1 MMAEIPQEGELSR
14 LPVARLLLEL
24 RQQRY
29 EGALQLAMGRTEK
42 CIRLQAGVPIFAES
56 NLPSESLGVQLLDAG
71 AISREQHARVSQQVQ
86 ERGVKEGSALLEL
99 GVLSPKQIFQ
109 ALKDQVRRRILSCF
123 AWSEG
128 TWALEAGEA
137 LSQDAQAFRTEPVG
151 LVFEGLVRHWGADRL
166 LAELTP
172 HLDRIAEPQAAFEKL
187 SARLCDDDD
196 ARTLCEELAAGRAL
210 GTALQGASSPAALA
224 AAWILD
230 AAGGVAWKVP
240 EGAAA
245 EADAAPDIVLVLE
258 DPADAQEAASE
269 TASAGET
276 ASRTTD
282 ARVEELRSE
291 VLELHAALAELD
303 HYGVLSIAREARAG
317 AVKNAYLKAAKRFH
331 PDALSGMGLG
341 DVRAEA
347 TALFARIARAYAT
360 LSNPESRSEYNAQ
373 LDGNATAD
381 ADRIANAEALYRK
394 GDILLKAGDF
404 AGALAFLQPA
414 VELWPEDPAYRSSL
428 GWALFKKT
436 PPDRDAAREHLE
448 RSVELDDRDA
458 RAHYRLGLV
467 LREAGDKEAGEEHL
481 ATAKKIDPKV
491 TGR

>member
-1 MMAEIPQEGELSR
+1 
-14 LPVARLLLEL
+14 LLLDL
-24 RQQRY
+24 RRERY
-29 EGALQLAMGRTEK
+29 EGALRLAMDRTEK

-56 NLPSESLGVQLLDAG
+56 NLPSESLGVQLLDDG
-71 AISREQHARVSQQVQ
+71 AISREQHARVSQHVQ

-128 TWALEAGEA
+128 SWMLETGEA
-137 LSQDAQAFRTEPVG
+137 LSEDAQAFRTEPVG
-151 LVFEGLVRHWGADRL
+151 LVFEGLVRHWGPDRL

-172 HLDRIAEPQAAFEKL
+172 HLDRIAEPQAGFEKL
-187 SARLCDDDD
+187 SARLSEDTD
-196 ARTLCEELAAGRAL
+196 ARALCEALAAGHPL
-210 GTALQGASSPAALA
+210 GTALQSASSPGAMA

-230 AAGGVAWKVP
+230 ASGGVVWQVP
-240 EGAAA
+240 EGAEA
-245 EADAAPDIVLVLE
+245 EADGAPEVVLVFE
-258 DPADAQEAASE
+258 DEAEEQVEAGQAANVGG
-269 TASAGET
+269 TASPK
-276 ASRTTD
+276 TD
-282 ARVEELRSE
+282 ARVEKLRSE
-291 VLELHAALAELD
+291 VLERHAALAELD
-303 HYGVLSIAREARAG
+303 HYGVLGVAREAPAN
-317 AVKNAYLKAAKRFH
+317 AVKTAYLKAAKRFH
-331 PDALSGMGLG
+331 PDALSGIGLS
-341 DVRAEA
+341 DVRAQA

-360 LSNPESRSEYNAQ
+360 LSDPESRSDYNAQ

-404 AGALAFLQPA
+404 SGALTFLQPA

-428 GWALFKKT
+428 GWALFKMT
-436 PPDRDAAREHLE
+436 PPDLDAAREHLE

-467 LREAGDKEAGEEHL
+467 LREAGEKEAGDEHV